1 MIVFALF
8 GYGDDTVDNFN
19 GCVCVFLVNSG
30 NIYRSIIVNIN
41 FGIGFFNDFTD
52 NFSAG
57 ADDFTN
63 LVYRNLIEIIR
74 GARGEISSRGA
85 GNALAISPKM

>member
-30 NIYRSIIVNIN
+30 NIYSYVIVNIN
-41 FGIGFFNDFTD
+41 FVIGLFNDFTD

-57 ADDFTN
+57 ADDFAN
-63 LVYRNLIEIIR
+63 LVYRNFD
-74 GARGEISSRGA
+74 
-85 GNALAISPKM
+85 